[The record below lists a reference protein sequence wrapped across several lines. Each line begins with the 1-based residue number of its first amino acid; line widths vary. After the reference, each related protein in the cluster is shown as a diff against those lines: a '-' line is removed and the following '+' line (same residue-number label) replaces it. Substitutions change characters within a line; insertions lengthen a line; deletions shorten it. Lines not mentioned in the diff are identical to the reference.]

1 MNLDIAMKSWRIYW
15 VLCMLLCSGMFWA
28 QTYKTDKA
36 IHYRFDN
43 ENEYMR
49 EKCVLDV
56 YYPVDKSDFTTVVW
70 YHGGGLTAGNGEI
83 PRELC
88 GQGICVVGVSYRL
101 CPIDTNPEA
110 PNASVT
116 TDDCV
121 DDAAAAAAWVLKNI
135 GKYGGNAN
143 KIYLA
148 GHSAGG
154 YLVSMIGLDKR
165 RLLKYGVDADRFAA
179 LIPFSGQMITH
190 FQNRKSRGISDLQPI
205 IDEAA
210 PLYYVRKDCPPVL
223 LICADRER
231 EMLGRYEENA
241 YMWRM
246 LKLVGHPDV
255 HLYELDGFDHG
266 SMASS
271 AHLILLEYIHNRER
285 ATK

>member
-1 MNLDIAMKSWRIYW
+1 
-15 VLCMLLCSGMFWA
+15 
-28 QTYKTDKA
+28 
-36 IHYRFDN
+36 
-43 ENEYMR
+43 
-49 EKCVLDV
+49 
-56 YYPVDKSDFTTVVW
+56 
-70 YHGGGLTAGNGEI
+70 
-83 PRELC
+83 
-88 GQGICVVGVSYRL
+88 
-101 CPIDTNPEA
+101 
-110 PNASVT
+110 
-116 TDDCV
+116 
-121 DDAAAAAAWVLKNI
+121 
-135 GKYGGNAN
+135 
-143 KIYLA
+143 
-148 GHSAGG
+148 
-154 YLVSMIGLDKR
+154 
-165 RLLKYGVDADRFAA
+165 
-179 LIPFSGQMITH
+179 MITH

-223 LICADRER
+223 LICGDRER